1 MGDSRAAARRFIFTV
16 ADPDTEHERRDG
28 VVVREDNQRVDQFAE
43 RPTVAAFSQFLS
55 IKTKG
60 KKKHVLSVKQYDL
73 APHNRLRDKIVFQNS

>member
-60 KKKHVLSVKQYDL
+60 KKHVLSVKQYDL